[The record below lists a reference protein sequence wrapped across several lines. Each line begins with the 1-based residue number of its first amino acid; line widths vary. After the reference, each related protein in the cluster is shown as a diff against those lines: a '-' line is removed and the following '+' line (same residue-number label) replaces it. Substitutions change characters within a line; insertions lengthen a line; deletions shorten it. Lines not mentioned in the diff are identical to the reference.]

1 MNKWILVVLAAIP
14 LLGCQLGVDQEDDG
28 EIDTVT
34 VSSTDDN
41 SVIIDEEETYHLSV
55 TGSGNS
61 ITLRGDVSQI
71 TVKADK
77 TTLIIEDDVLIDKMT
92 LSSDNND
99 VSIPAGLQTV
109 ISNLSIAG
117 EDNLV
122 TVYDVTTSAIVEDKG
137 NVVTLTKPAP

>member
-1 MNKWILVVLAAIP
+1 MNKWIWIIIAALA
-14 LLGCQLGVDQEDDG
+14 LQGCKLGVDKEDDG

-55 TGSGNS
+55 TGSGNT

-71 TVKADK
+71 TVKADR
-77 TTLIIEDDVLIDKMT
+77 TSIIIEDDTLIDKLT
-92 LSSDNND
+92 LSSNNND
-99 VSIPAGLQTV
+99 ISTAASLQTV
-109 ISNLSIAG
+109 ITSLSIAG

-122 TVYDVTTSAIVEDKG
+122 TVYDVLTANVVADKG
-137 NVVTLTKPAP
+137 NLVTETQ

>member
-1 MNKWILVVLAAIP
+1 MNKWMWVIIATLA
-14 LLGCQLGVDQEDDG
+14 LQGCKLGVDKEDDG

-55 TGSGNS
+55 TGSGNT

-71 TVKADK
+71 TVKADR
-77 TTLIIEDDVLIDKMT
+77 TSIIIEDDTLIDKLT
-92 LSSDNND
+92 LSSNNND
-99 VSIPAGLQTV
+99 ISTAASLQTV
-109 ISNLSIAG
+109 ITSLSIAG

-122 TVYDVTTSAIVEDKG
+122 TVYDVVTATVVADKG
-137 NVVTLTKPAP
+137 NLVTETQ